1 MRKKRLIV
9 LLVIVTLWGTL
20 TAQGAELKAGYV
32 DLQEIFQKTGLSSA
46 FMEQLRKEQ
55 GILRKSEQEVAELR
69 EKLEAQRSIL
79 KPEELKKQEKLLQ
92 ERLLELRKSA
102 TEAEA
107 KLGEIKTQNFAAI
120 KETVSKVALKEG
132 LDIVLEKGVIIFC
145 ANPVDLTQKV
155 IDKYKDGGS
164 RTAPTMRGK

>member
-1 MRKKRLIV
+1 MTKKRFIG
-9 LLVIVTLWGTL
+9 LLLAITLWAAL
-20 TAQGAELKAGYV
+20 TAQGAELRAGYV

-55 GILRKSEQEVAELR
+55 AVLRKSEQEVAELR
-69 EKLEAQRSIL
+69 KKLESQRSIL
-79 KPEELKKQEKLLQ
+79 NPEELKKQEKLLQ
-92 ERLLELRKSA
+92 EKLLELRKSA

-107 KLGEIKTQNFAAI
+107 KLGEIKAKNFAAI
-120 KETVSKVALKEG
+120 RETVSKAALKEG

-155 IDKYKDGGS
+155 IDTYKEAGQ
-164 RTAPTMRGK
+164 